1 MTKPKPRTKTP
12 NLETLAAMAEA
23 EAMILGRYLAPGS
36 KEAREKGCSCPV
48 ADNEDMRGVKN
59 ANWDPM
65 FVISGACSLHRHIFE
80 GWNREVD

>member
-1 MTKPKPRTKTP
+1 MTKPKPSTKTP
-12 NLETLAAMAEA
+12 NLETQAAMAEA
-23 EAMILGRYLAPGS
+23 EAMILGRQLAPGS

-59 ANWDPM
+59 AKGDPM
-65 FVISGACSLHRHIFE
+65 FVISGACPLHRRILE